1 MLTKFRRFVVAA
13 MNIWNLFAKE
23 VRLYLLNSNLNR
35 TLYKKQIATVLQQHM
50 FIYSLKAF
58 WMAAYK
64 LFYF

>member
-1 MLTKFRRFVVAA
+1 
-13 MNIWNLFAKE
+13 MNEQKTF
-23 VRLYLLNSNLNR
+23 S
-35 TLYKKQIATVLQQHM
+35 TVLQQHM